1 MATNGIIVS
10 NGAVQIANSNSKMIL
25 PPFKAYEWAA
35 EWLETRNLTP
45 RSISVY
51 RSNLYRFFD
60 YLKDREMLDEN
71 GLSAQAID
79 ARVISSFVNMLKNTK
94 KPNGNKKYEAT
105 AIQNYIATLKSFFHY
120 LDNHKLYPNATLDL
134 KNEKINRQRFKKKD
148 LKIDESRKLL
158 ASIDIGSANGKRD
171 IAMIALMLVCGLRT
185 IEVSRANVGSI
196 EKNGDVYILRVQSKG
211 SAEDSDIVR
220 IPALVLNMIRDY
232 LATRSNCKPDD
243 PLFVSTSN
251 RSHGERLSTK
261 TISVIAK
268 RELKKAGFDSS
279 MYTAHSLRHSA
290 ASNAIRLGVSL
301 EEVCQMLRHKSIST
315 TMIYNHANEELE
327 NTAELS
333 VAEALEGFNEIK
345 SIDSTDSTETAI
357 DRDDSESK
365 AQSNTSKKSKSKKH
379 RGSSARNS
387 IEDGGNTISVR
398 SLISALKSEGYRL
411 I

>member
-10 NGAVQIANSNSKMIL
+10 NDAVQIANSNSKMIL

-79 ARVISSFVNMLKNTK
+79 ARVIADFIKTLKNSKTYK
-94 KPNGNKKYEAT
+94 AT

-158 ASIDIGSANGKRD
+158 ASIDTDSLNGKRD

-185 IEVSRANVGSI
+185 IEVSRANVESI

-220 IPALVLNMIRDY
+220 IPSLVLNMIRDY

-261 TISVIAK
+261 SISVIAK

-327 NTAELS
+327 NTAESS
-333 VAEALEGFNEIK
+333 VADALEGFNEIK

-365 AQSNTSKKSKSKKH
+365 AQSSTSKKSKSKKH

-387 IEDGGNTISVR
+387 IKDDGNTISVR
-398 SLISALKSEGYRL
+398 SLIHALKSEGYRL